1 MNPDII
7 YYNCNLITQK
17 LHPTDEDQICRY
29 EENRPDPIVKNA
41 SDYQFSLIRASID
54 SSNIPCFIP
63 KIVSGGNV
71 NLTTYS
77 ISMSLNLNI
86 NGTITT
92 TQILQPLLYVCR
104 NKYVSQVP
112 SVAGADSPYY
122 YVFDLQHFVDMVNTT
137 LKSLYSTLQIGAGV
151 SFISQCPKMTLSG
164 NTFNI
169 YFDAR
174 GWGGADSTATGS
186 QQEAF
191 QLYFNDDLKNLLRNF
206 NLTYAFDNSGMNWNL
221 VVSNKLANNQTING
235 VLYYVES
242 QSYSSLSTVF
252 SPVSSI
258 VFMSNMGILNEYIG
272 QLQILNNNSITTN
285 QSNNIEN
292 QIMDI
297 ALSVDNPMDY
307 SSQIQ
312 YVASVFRFSEII
324 GKEIR
329 SISISVYWKNKYNGI
344 NYPVLLSDGCGFNAK
359 LMFQK
364 KK

>member
-7 YYNCNLITQK
+7 YYNCNLITKK
-17 LHPTDEDQICRY
+17 LNPTDDDEVCRY
-29 EENRPDPIVKNA
+29 EENRPDAIVNNA

-71 NLTTYS
+71 NMTSYLV
-77 ISMSLNLNI
+77 SMALSLNI
-86 NGTITT
+86 NGTITSS
-92 TQILQPLLYVCR
+92 QITQPLIYLCR
-104 NKYVSQVP
+104 NKYVSQTP
-112 SVAGADSPYY
+112 IVAGADSPYY
-122 YVFDLQHFVDMVNTT
+122 YMFDLNHFVDMVNST
-137 LKSLYSTLQIGAGV
+137 LKSIYTTFQTGAGV
-151 SFISQCPKMTLSG
+151 SFISKCPKMALNG
-164 NTFNI
+164 NTFSI

-174 GWGGADSTATGS
+174 GWGGSDSIAAGP

-206 NLTYAFDNSGMNWNL
+206 NLTYSYNNLGLNWNL
-221 VVSNKLANNQTING
+221 VVSNKLSNNQTINSI
-235 VLYYVES
+235 LYFIES

-258 VFMSNMGILNEYIG
+258 VFMSNMGILTEYIG

-324 GKEIR
+324 AKEIR
-329 SISISVYWKNKYNGI
+329 TISISVYWKNKYNGI
-344 NYPVLLSDGCGFNAK
+344 NYPVLLSDSCGFNAK
-359 LMFQK
+359 LMFK
-364 KK
+364 KKT

>member
-7 YYNCNLITQK
+7 YYNCNLVTQK
-17 LHPTDEDQICRY
+17 LNPTDDDQVCRY

-63 KIVSGGNV
+63 KIVPGGNV
-71 NLTTYS
+71 NMTSYLV
-77 ISMSLNLNI
+77 SMGLSLNLS
-86 NGTITT
+86 GTITT
-92 TQILQPLLYVCR
+92 GQSTQPLIYVCR
-104 NKYVSQVP
+104 NKYVNQVP

-122 YVFDLQHFVDMVNTT
+122 YMFDLNHFVDMVNTT
-137 LKSLYSTLQIGAGV
+137 LKSIYTTLQTASGLT
-151 SFISQCPKMTLSG
+151 FISKCPKMTLNG
-164 NTFNI
+164 NTFTI

-174 GWGGADSTATGS
+174 GWGGADSTATGN

-206 NLTYAFDNSGMNWNL
+206 NLTYAYDNLGMNWNL
-221 VVSNKLANNQTING
+221 VVSNKLSNNQTING

-258 VFMSNMGILNEYIG
+258 VFMSNMGILTEYIG

-312 YVASVFRFSEII
+312 YVAGVFRFSEII
-324 GKEIR
+324 AKEIR

-344 NYPVLLSDGCGFNAK
+344 NYPVMLSDGCGFNAK

-364 KK
+364 KT